1 MTLDVD
7 HSKAF
12 RTPLQLRA
20 LVAAVKHAGSHDES
34 DWIEWKSH
42 YSLPEKQTK
51 ATLARHIIAMANR
64 SVAKS
69 SQAAKGCGYILVGV
83 EPGEITG
90 VTTIDLADLESGI
103 RSYLGPHGPEWVPSY
118 VTIEGKEVLVI
129 SVDPPKIGD
138 PIHTLYKDFDKYYA
152 GMIFVRRT
160 AQTALAG
167 PGEVLSLTQ
176 RAQASE
182 DRQSLAVE
190 VTGKQIEVP
199 LWTWLEE
206 TLETMLEQQREAV
219 ESGKVRKNRTAQGM
233 LLPSLDYRSD
243 DDYAREAEQYLSD
256 YHDYLTNIAK
266 QTYTQKRFGELQLIL
281 RNPQERSYQQVRV
294 EVEVPEGMSALMG
307 DDYGDKEFDAPRRPT
322 PLGQEN
328 SIAHG
333 GIISANFLPNMRNQP
348 DVFMRVER
356 NKILCDVASLR
367 AEETLSLPVAHLMST
382 SIWTTSTVTASWSI
396 TAVNAVGRT
405 RGDLE
410 IVIGEELARPDESS
424 STS

>member
-12 RTPLQLRA
+12 RTPLQLRT
-20 LVAAVKHAGSHDES
+20 LVAAVKHAGSHDEN

-42 YSLPEKQTK
+42 YSLTEKQTK

-103 RSYLGPHGPEWVPSY
+103 RSYLGPNGPEWVPSY

-160 AQTALAG
+160 AQTVLAG

-176 RAQASE
+176 RAQASD

-233 LLPSLDYRSD
+233 FLPNLDYRSD
-243 DDYAREAEQYLSD
+243 EDYVREAERYLSD
-256 YHDYLTNIAK
+256 YHDYLTDIAK
-266 QTYTQKRFGELQLIL
+266 QTYAQKGFGELQLIL

-294 EVEVPEGMSALMG
+294 EVEVPEGMSAFMG
-307 DDYGDKEFDAPRRPT
+307 DDYSSKEFDAPRRPT
-322 PLGQEN
+322 PLGQQN
-328 SIAHG
+328 SITSG
-333 GIISANFLPNMRNQP
+333 RMLSNNFSYMRNQP
-348 DVFMRVER
+348 DVFMRIER
-356 NKILCDVASLR
+356 NQILCDVTSLR
-367 AEETLSLPVAHLMST
+367 AEEILSLPVVHLMST
-382 SIWTTSTVTASWSI
+382 SSWTTSTVTTSWSI

-405 RGDLE
+405 RGNLE
-410 IVIGEELARPDESS
+410 IVIGEELARSDESPS
-424 STS
+424 AS